1 MNCICAV
8 QVRDATKLPD
18 DVDAGI
24 QIKKLRLQP
33 KARIWLQ
40 QLWTTVGEI
49 GVNIAL
55 NNGFLRKP
63 FKKTG
68 GVAHHK
74 RVVETTISIV
84 AMACSREYVR
94 NGRFIILFQLPC
106 NTE

>member
-55 NNGFLRKP
+55 NNGF
-63 FKKTG
+63 
-68 GVAHHK
+68 A
-74 RVVETTISIV
+74 
-84 AMACSREYVR
+84 
-94 NGRFIILFQLPC
+94 
-106 NTE
+106 